1 MIKEWYLRND
11 YKEKDL
17 EMSDYS
23 LRLDLPDGA
32 TWYAVLHEIIRKGVP
47 SYTFSISI
55 LEHHWF
61 QEELTAKN
69 LEDAKKEV
77 ESIVSAKCKE
87 LIAEYNEKI
96 KEWKSI
102 IQNLKCSTKED

>member
-1 MIKEWYLRND
+1 MKKEWFLRND
-11 YKEKDL
+11 YNEKDL

-23 LRLDLPDGA
+23 LKLDLPDGT
-32 TWYAVLHEIIRKGVP
+32 TWYAVLHEIVRKGVA
-47 SYTFSISI
+47 SYTFSVSI

-77 ESIVSAKCKE
+77 ENIVSSKCKE
-87 LIAEYNEKI
+87 LITEYNEKI
-96 KEWKSI
+96 KEWKNI
-102 IQNLKCSTKED
+102 IQSLKSAAKED